1 MPAINANI
9 VVEPISL
16 NVTQE
21 SNQIGVTVEPV
32 NLNVFTTAPQATDP
46 GGTSGQLQ
54 FNDSGVFGGV
64 ANTSVASG
72 TLTFTNLANLSI
84 DGGVNGYVLQTD
96 GTGVL
101 SWTAQTGGGGTGS
114 PGGANSQI
122 QYNDNGAFG
131 GYPGFILDDLT
142 GDVSIPGNTTV
153 ASNITS
159 TTGTFVGDGYGLS
172 NIVLGN
178 IPAAGNIATINLDGN
193 VSNVLRGDGTF
204 SGVPNNTDWDSVANI
219 SLGDIFVG
227 KTTPVSIVIQ
237 AGANVEVLPGSNP
250 NNFEPV
256 IQNMTNNILNVSGLS
271 DGNLWC
277 SPVSGTNVGTSSD
290 GVSWTAYSCGIV
302 PTEAPVEGTT
312 NLVIFDQSTADAAYS
327 TDFGQTWTTSTLP
340 NSGLWQDLAFG
351 DGSFVLCTSQAGY
364 NRSAYSTDDGLT
376 WSSSPMPGAL
386 NPSWLKI
393 TAQGGGSNEFVCLD
407 ATGGTAVTTDKGVT
421 WSAGNATGAS
431 NGRDLVFADGYYVA
445 LYDQG
450 ISYRL
455 PSSSVWTQVSFGSGN
470 YQKLIWADPYWIAF
484 DGGSDEIRYATTA
497 GIGGTWSTDNT
508 NSVGGIGAFGAAA
521 TTDGLAFASLQSFN
535 TNAVRSLVTNIQVTS
550 SDGDYANA
558 QNVPSGRYRALGAP
572 AGGIGALW
580 TKLS

>member
-9 VVEPISL
+9 VVEPIEL
-16 NVTQE
+16 NVTQTT
-21 SNQIGVTVEPV
+21 SQIGVTVEPV

-46 GGTSGQLQ
+46 GGLSGELQ
-54 FNDSGVFGGV
+54 FNDSGSFGGL
-64 ANTSVASG
+64 ANATVASG
-72 TLTFTNLANLSI
+72 TLTFSNLANLSI

-122 QYNDNGAFG
+122 QYNDNGVFG

-153 ASNITS
+153 VSNITS
-159 TTGTFVGDGYGLS
+159 TSGAFFGDGYGLS

-178 IPAAGNIATINLDGN
+178 IPAAGNIATVNLDGN

-204 SGVPNNTDWDSVANI
+204 SGIPSNVDWDSVANI

-227 KTTPVSIVIQ
+227 KTTPVTIVVQ
-237 AGANVEVLPGSNP
+237 PGANVEILPGADP
-250 NNFEPV
+250 TNFLPIV
-256 IQNMTNNILNVSGLS
+256 QNMSGGILNLSALS

-277 SPVSGTNVGTSSD
+277 SPVSGQNVGTSAD
-290 GVSWTAYSCGIV
+290 GNVWVAYSTGIN
-302 PTEAPVEGTT
+302 PTEAPREGTT
-312 NLVIFDQSTADAAYS
+312 NLVVFDQSTSDAAYS

-351 DGSFVLCTSQAGY
+351 DGSFVMCTSQAGY
-364 NRSAYSTDDGLT
+364 NRSAYSTDDGVT
-376 WSSSPMPGAL
+376 WGSSPMPGAL
-386 NPSWLKI
+386 NPSWVKI
-393 TAQGGGSNEFVCLD
+393 AAQGGGSNEFVCLD
-407 ATGGTAVTTDKGVT
+407 ATGGTAVTSDKGVT
-421 WSAGNATGAS
+421 WSAGNSTGAS
-431 NGRDLVFADGYYVA
+431 NGRDLVFADGNYVA

-450 ISYRL
+450 ISYRI

-470 YQKLIWADPYWIAF
+470 YQTLIYASPYWIAF
-484 DGGSDEIRYATTA
+484 DGGSDTIQYATTPA
-497 GIGGTWSTDNT
+497 GPWTADNT

-521 TTDGLAFASLQSFN
+521 TTNGLTFASLQSFN